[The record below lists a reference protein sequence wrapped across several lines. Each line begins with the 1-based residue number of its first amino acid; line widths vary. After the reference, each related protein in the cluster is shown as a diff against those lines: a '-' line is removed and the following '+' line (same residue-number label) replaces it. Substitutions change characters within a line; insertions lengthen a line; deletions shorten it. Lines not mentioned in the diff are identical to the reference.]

1 MERTSRNIKP
11 YAAGIVTAAALSVSP
26 KISEETGLFEKI
38 LYEMN
43 GIGLRET
50 LLTAAVFC
58 LYVKYWSVIKQ
69 RQNWVTHCLAGLF
82 LVFTLIG
89 MSYSYLKNWNFI
101 FGDWQQFLIAFLF
114 CQA

>member
-11 YAAGIVTAAALSVSP
+11 YAAGIITAAALSVSP

-50 LLTAAVFC
+50 LLTAAVF
-58 LYVKYWSVIKQ
+58 
-69 RQNWVTHCLAGLF
+69 
-82 LVFTLIG
+82 
-89 MSYSYLKNWNFI
+89 
-101 FGDWQQFLIAFLF
+101 
-114 CQA
+114 

>member
-11 YAAGIVTAAALSVSP
+11 YAAGIITAAALSVSP

-50 LLTAAVFC
+50 LLAAAVFC
-58 LYVKYWSVIKQ
+58 LYVKYLS
-69 RQNWVTHCLAGLF
+69 
-82 LVFTLIG
+82 LIH
-89 MSYSYLKNWNFI
+89 I
-101 FGDWQQFLIAFLF
+101 
-114 CQA
+114 

>member
-11 YAAGIVTAAALSVSP
+11 YAAGIITAAALSVSP

-50 LLTAAVFC
+50 LLAAAMNNVC
-58 LYVKYWSVIKQ
+58 MS
-69 RQNWVTHCLAGLF
+69 NTGL
-82 LVFTLIG
+82 LLNRDRIG
-89 MSYSYLKNWNFI
+89 
-101 FGDWQQFLIAFLF
+101 
-114 CQA
+114 